1 MIRFIRFY
9 GLKLCSWMSSSV
21 WNISLQFR
29 TIKTQQR
36 LNCLSVGR
44 TTKLVQFS
52 RALNESLAGEWRIE
66 FRQCRFTQLSAVNCH
81 LSRQK
86 CRLYVCDSRLY
97 IEQQSTIAFWRVSV
111 APPFTS
117 LSHTLSLS
125 LWPKAAF
132 QLKLAKKYL
141 HRHYAKSTRCLCV
154 YVCMTIPDFPGKVGC
169 THYVCHAP
177 ASINQSKLSNAYKLY
192 ASALHCPADAAVG
205 VEMLPAWTWTWNAA
219 RQNNNK
225 ARIA

>member
-97 IEQQSTIAFWRVSV
+97 IDQHSTIAFWRVSV

-125 LWPKAAF
+125 LT
-132 QLKLAKKYL
+132 
-141 HRHYAKSTRCLCV
+141 KSCV
-154 YVCMTIPDFPGKVGC
+154 SIEACEKV
-169 THYVCHAP
+169 
-177 ASINQSKLSNAYKLY
+177 S
-192 ASALHCPADAAVG
+192 ASALCKI
-205 VEMLPAWTWTWNAA
+205 NAMFVCVCVHDYSWFSWKSWLHA
-219 RQNNNK
+219 LCMPCSCIDK
-225 ARIA
+225 SVKTVKCI

>member
-44 TTKLVQFS
+44 TTKLVQYS

-66 FRQCRFTQLSAVNCH
+66 FRQRRFTQLSAVNCH

-97 IEQQSTIAFWRVSV
+97 IEQHSTIAFWRVSV

-125 LWPKAAF
+125 DQKLRFNWSLRKSICIGIMQNQRDVCVCMCAWLF
-132 QLKLAKKYL
+132 LIFLEKLAARIMYAMLL
-141 HRHYAKSTRCLCV
+141 HR
-154 YVCMTIPDFPGKVGC
+154 
-169 THYVCHAP
+169 
-177 ASINQSKLSNAYKLY
+177 
-192 ASALHCPADAAVG
+192 
-205 VEMLPAWTWTWNAA
+205 
-219 RQNNNK
+219 
-225 ARIA
+225 